1 METANSNPTISPKQQ
16 LVDALRKAER
26 ILITTHENPDGD
38 ALGSALALQ
47 HVLDRLGKHTTV
59 AMSGKLDQ
67 TLNFLNGFASVMND
81 VVDKQEFMIVL
92 DEADGR
98 AKNVEVRRLDDHRI
112 ALVLVPESGHI
123 SSENITFEPGK
134 YLYDLIVVL
143 DCSRLEQLGELYKNH
158 AEIFNKV
165 PVISIDHHLEHQQY
179 GTYNLSD
186 TNAAA
191 TAEIMVSVIESLSQ
205 ADSKEGL
212 IDNHVATCL
221 LTGLMTDTGSFQNS
235 NTTPKSLTVAAQMV
249 ALGADHRGIVNNVFK
264 TRPISQLR
272 LWGKALGHIKED
284 KPLRF
289 AWATLSRAD
298 FVSSQAGDE
307 EVSGLID
314 TMLKTASN
322 TDFVILLSERSGGL
336 HGSLRSVKE
345 GIDVQ
350 RLAALFG
357 GGGHKQAAAF
367 LINGGTLNEHE
378 QRVINT
384 IRDQQRQT
392 ISQ

>member
-1 METANSNPTISPKQQ
+1 MDESTSPSISPKQQ
-16 LVDALRKAER
+16 LVEALRTAER
-26 ILITTHENPDGD
+26 ILITSHENPDGD

-59 AMSGKLDQ
+59 AMTGKFDPALR
-67 TLNFLNGFASVMND
+67 FLNGFASVMND

-92 DEADGR
+92 DEASGR

-112 ALVLVPESGHI
+112 ALVLVPESGKI

-134 YLYDLIVVL
+134 YLYDLIIVL
-143 DCSRLEQLGELYKNH
+143 DCPNLEQLGELYTKH
-158 AEIFNKV
+158 AELFTNV
-165 PVISIDHHLEHQQY
+165 PVVSIDHHLAHNGY
-179 GTYNLSD
+179 GKFNISD

-191 TAEIMVSVIESLSQ
+191 TAEIMVSVIESLAQ
-205 ADSKEGL
+205 AENKGNL
-212 IDNHVATCL
+212 IDSHVATCL

-249 ALGADHRGIVNNVFK
+249 ALGADHRRIVTDVFK
-264 TRPISQLR
+264 TRPVSQLR
-272 LWGKALGHIKED
+272 LWGKALSHLKED

-307 EVSGLID
+307 EVSGLVD
-314 TMLKTASN
+314 TLLKTAAD
-322 TDFVILLSERSGGL
+322 TDFVILLSERNGGL
-336 HGSLRSVKE
+336 HGSLRSIKE
-345 GIDVQ
+345 GMDVQ
-350 RLAALFG
+350 ALAALFG

-367 LINGGTLNEHE
+367 LIQGGTLTDHE
-378 QRVINT
+378 QRIINT
-384 IRDQQRQT
+384 IRDQARQHVA
-392 ISQ
+392 